1 MTAPVSESSE
11 LTVTA
16 PVAVAHVAATAP
28 ETVGEWI
35 ERLVPAPPPALH
47 RRLADLIAAS
57 ASRPVREVPEACL
70 EAGER
75 LLDELLTSGSTCRA
89 TALDLL
95 AVDALVT
102 YAFQA
107 AADDPTRLEE
117 RAAKA
122 MARIAAL
129 PGALKG

>member
-1 MTAPVSESSE
+1 MTAPVDQ
-11 LTVTA
+11 L
-16 PVAVAHVAATAP
+16 PAVAADGAATVGAWMAGIEPVPP
-28 ETVGEWI
+28 E
-35 ERLVPAPPPALH
+35 ALH
-47 RRLADLIAAS
+47 RRLCELVAPWAELPLS
-57 ASRPVREVPEACL
+57 EVPEACL

-75 LLDELLTSGSTCRA
+75 LLDALLASGSTSRA

-107 AADDPTRLEE
+107 AADDPRRLEE
-117 RAAKA
+117 RSARA

-129 PGALKG
+129 PGAMRG

>member
-1 MTAPVSESSE
+1 MTI
-11 LTVTA
+11 
-16 PVAVAHVAATAP
+16 VAATMASAT
-28 ETVGEWI
+28 TVGEWMARI
-35 ERLVPAPPPALH
+35 DPAPPSALH
-47 RRLADLIAAS
+47 GRLCELVSSS
-57 ASRPVREVPEACL
+57 ASRPVADVPEACL

-75 LLDELLTSGSTCRA
+75 LLDELLASGSTSRS

-95 AVDALVT
+95 AVDSLVT

-107 AADDPTRLEE
+107 AADDPTRLEA
-117 RAAKA
+117 RAARA

>member
-1 MTAPVSESSE
+1 MTVG
-11 LTVTA
+11 
-16 PVAVAHVAATAP
+16 AT
-28 ETVGEWI
+28 TVGEWI
-35 ERLVPAPPPALH
+35 ATVEPRPPAALAT
-47 RRLADLIAAS
+47 RLESLLAPFAS
-57 ASRPVREVPEACL
+57 QPAERAPDACL

-75 LLDELLTSGSTCRA
+75 LLDELLGSGSTSRG

-107 AADDPTRLEE
+107 ASDRPSDLDA
-117 RAAKA
+117 RAARA

-129 PGALKG
+129 PGQRPD